1 MRVRVNEWTALP
13 HRLLLERSE
22 RRKGVFVTAYQHRSA
37 HRSLEAL
44 LRLWGL
50 EVRRVWQ
57 PREGDEEEGEGGG
70 GEDEGGV
77 SGGATVDVVEIVIAP
92 SGKEK

>member
-1 MRVRVNEWTALP
+1 MCVNEWTDDQMCVRMDGSTP
-13 HRLLLERSE
+13 RLLLERSE
-22 RRKGVFVTAYQHRSA
+22 RRQGVFVTAYQHRSA

-57 PREGDEEEGEGGG
+57 PGEEGEEEG
-70 GEDEGGV
+70 EGGV
-77 SGGATVDVVEIVIAP
+77 SGGATVDVVEIIIAP
-92 SGKEK
+92 SRKEK